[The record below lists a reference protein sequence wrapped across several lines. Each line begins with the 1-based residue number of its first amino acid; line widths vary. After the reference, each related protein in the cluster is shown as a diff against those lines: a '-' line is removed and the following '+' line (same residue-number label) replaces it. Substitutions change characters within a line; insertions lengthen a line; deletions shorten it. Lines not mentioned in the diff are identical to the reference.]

1 MGAAASAGVSIAD
14 PCGATPPAQGTC
26 ARPIVGMEP
35 ALTNRITVAALA
47 LITPLLIPC
56 RASAQALAD
65 PAPAVPIEAVPSL
78 PRVIELARE
87 MAPTVALARAEVG
100 VGRSAYAGAR
110 LGPVANPYLEVL
122 GARGGGGATKDVTIQ
137 GSLFVPI
144 EVSGQR
150 GRRIAEADAL
160 VAWQEAGLDASRAG
174 AAGDAVRAYGALVV
188 AASRV
193 HAFEGLAGVSRDEAA
208 VYEARLAAGDAT
220 ERDAKLARVELG
232 RNAVIVAESRADLM
246 RAITE
251 LHRLIGVR
259 VAEPVGLPAEPPPPK
274 IQEPVA
280 AAGRSPHVKAKERE
294 AAYHAHAKERQ
305 GREAL
310 NPINVIVTAGRGDLG
325 EARFGGGLGWTFPVA
340 RRNQGEQARSEA
352 ERARASIERDTRA
365 RVIAATIEGLTA
377 ERREVRRA
385 LAELADTAEPAALA
399 SVEAAAAT
407 QRAGKG
413 ELLQVFIAR
422 RDLAL
427 LKARRLDLLQRE
439 WTLLSDLVTLT
450 GDLP

>member
-1 MGAAASAGVSIAD
+1 MD
-14 PCGATPPAQGTC
+14 L
-26 ARPIVGMEP
+26 
-35 ALTNRITVAALA
+35 ALTNRIAIAALA
-47 LITPLLIPC
+47 LIAPLALPN
-56 RASAQALAD
+56 RVSAQASSE
-65 PAPAVPIEAVPSL
+65 PAPAPAPSMEAL
-78 PRVIELARE
+78 PPLERVVALARE

-100 VGRSAYAGAR
+100 VGRAAYAGAR

-122 GARGGGGATKDVTIQ
+122 GARGSAGATKDVAIQ

-150 GRRIAEADAL
+150 GRRIAEVDAL

-174 AAGDAVRAYGALVV
+174 AVGEAVRAYGALVV
-188 AASRV
+188 AAARV
-193 HAFEGLAGVSRDEAA
+193 RTFEGLAGVSRDEAG

-220 ERDAKLARVELG
+220 ERDAKLAKVEVA
-232 RNAVIVAESRADLM
+232 RNSVIVAESRADLA
-246 RAITE
+246 RAITD
-251 LHRLIGVR
+251 LHRLIGAR

-274 IQEPVA
+274 MAEPVA
-280 AAGRSPHVKAKERE
+280 AAARSPHVKAKERE
-294 AAYHAHAKERQ
+294 ATYHAHAKDRQ

-310 NPINVIVTAGRGDLG
+310 SPINVIVTAGRGDLG
-325 EARFGGGLGWTFPVA
+325 EARFGGGLGWTFPAA
-340 RRNQGEQARSEA
+340 RRNQGDQARSEA
-352 ERARASIERDTRA
+352 ERARASIERDVRA

-385 LAELADTAEPAALA
+385 LAELASVAEPAALA

-413 ELLQVFIAR
+413 ELLQVLIAR